1 MHEVYALI
9 REKSGA
15 LFSDDN
21 HLLYIATPSGW
32 DEKAKNLYGQMAA
45 KAGLPIAGITS
56 ESRAAFIPLLDCH
69 NIYHKELLCLIW
81 DRVL

>member
-45 KAGLPIAGITS
+45 KAGLPIAGIT
-56 ESRAAFIPLLDCH
+56 PLL
-69 NIYHKELLCLIW
+69 
-81 DRVL
+81 